1 MMMLG
6 DVVGNRLHL
15 PAFITSV
22 DPCSLYLAYTFGA
35 AAIVASNFAVSAFFA
50 AAALSKS

>member
-1 MMMLG
+1 MS
-6 DVVGNRLHL
+6 LH
-15 PAFITSV
+15 ISISV
-22 DPCSLYLAYTFGA
+22 IYDFGA